1 MSDRH
6 RAREL
11 AVKVLFQLELQDS
24 DWRTPLAYHLDE
36 LDLPKASRLFAEA
49 LVEGAVA
56 HRVEIDATLE
66 AASSHWRIDQMG
78 ALERAVL
85 RLAVEELGWRR
96 QDPVAV
102 VINEAVELAKEL
114 GGTDAGRFV
123 NGVLGKV
130 AQAVSVQS

>member
-1 MSDRH
+1 M
-6 RAREL
+6 

-36 LDLPKASRLFAEA
+36 LDLPKTSRLFAEA

>member
-1 MSDRH
+1 M
-6 RAREL
+6 

-36 LDLPKASRLFAEA
+36 LDLPKASRLFADA

>member
-1 MSDRH
+1 
-6 RAREL
+6 
-11 AVKVLFQLELQDS
+11 VKVLFQLELQDG
-24 DWRTPLAYHLDE
+24 DWRTPMAYHLDE
-36 LDLPKASRLFAEA
+36 LDLPKASRLFAEE

-56 HRVEIDATLE
+56 HRSEIDTTLE

-78 ALERAVL
+78 AAERAVL

-114 GGTDAGRFV
+114 GGADAGRFV
-123 NGVLGKV
+123 NGVLGRV